1 MNDYEK
7 NDQGKESQAEK
18 KSKVIDIE
26 EVSMDESV
34 INDLIE
40 KYDAES
46 RYRKLGG
53 LQGKFISAWLVCMSL
68 FHLYTAGI
76 ATMPITI
83 QRAVHLTFAV
93 VAVYILFPARRSGS
107 KTSTPFY
114 DWVLAAAAGGATGYI
129 IFFFND
135 IARRGAE
142 PMPYEIWLGIAAI
155 VLVIEAG
162 RRVVGNVLPCLSI
175 LFLGYCYFG
184 NYAPG
189 MFQIRGYSVSR
200 IIQHMYLTPEGIFGI
215 ALGVS
220 ATFVIV
226 FIIFGAFLSQSGG
239 AKFFN
244 ELALALAGGTPGGP
258 AKVAVVASG
267 LLGTIN
273 GSSVA
278 NVATTGTFTI
288 PLMKRV
294 GYPPHYAG
302 AVEACASTGGQLMP
316 PIMGAGA
323 FIMSEFL
330 SIPYL
335 TIAASAIIPAF
346 IYYTAIF
353 TNVHIRARK
362 ENLRGLPKD
371 QLPSVGDVMR
381 RDGHLIIPV
390 LVVIATLLMKY
401 TPLRS
406 GFIGIVAVIV
416 VSMIKPHTRMGIR
429 DMLKACE
436 EGARGALGVA
446 LACALVG
453 FVVGTSSLTSLG
465 LTISN
470 NIIDISG
477 GNLLFTLMLSM
488 VACLVLGMGL
498 PTTANYIVCSTIIAP
513 ALIGMKVLPLAA
525 HMFVFYFGI
534 MADLTPPVCLA
545 AFTGAGIAGADP
557 AKTGFTAT
565 KIALCSYIM
574 PYMFVYNPMLL
585 LSRVVP
591 YELVILT
598 VSATLGVIVLAG
610 ALEGWMYRTLRK
622 YERLVMGVF
631 ALAAIHVSIILSIIG
646 IAGIA
651 VILFYLKKTKGQTVA
666 A

>member
-1 MNDYEK
+1 MSDL
-7 NDQGKESQAEK
+7 EK
-18 KSKVIDIE
+18 KDQMDDQSKVIDIE

-34 INDLIE
+34 ITELIE

-46 RYRKLGG
+46 RYRKLSGI
-53 LQGKFISAWLVCMSL
+53 QGKFITAWLVCMSL

-83 QRAVHLTFAV
+83 QRAVHLTFAI
-93 VAVYILFPARRSGS
+93 VAVYILFPASRKGS
-107 KTSTPFY
+107 KLSTPLY
-114 DWVLAAAAGGATGYI
+114 DWVLAAAGGGVCAYI
-129 IFFFND
+129 VFFFNN

-142 PMPYEIWLGIAAI
+142 PLPYEIWLGIAAI
-155 VLVIEAG
+155 ILVVEAG

-175 LFLGYCYFG
+175 FFLGYCYFG

-189 MFQIRGYSVSR
+189 MFQIRGYTVSR
-200 IIQHMYLTPEGIFGI
+200 IIQHMYLTPEGIFGL

-226 FIIFGAFLSQSGG
+226 FIIFGAFLSESGG
-239 AKFFN
+239 ARFFN
-244 ELALALAGGTPGGP
+244 ELALALAGGSPGGP

-330 SIPYL
+330 GIPYL
-335 TIAASAIIPAF
+335 TIAAGAIIPAF

-362 ENLRGLPKD
+362 EGFLGLPKD
-371 QLPSVGDVMR
+371 QLPIVGDVMR
-381 RDGHLIIPV
+381 ERGHLLIPV
-390 LVVIATLLMKY
+390 IVIIVTLLMKY

-406 GFIGIVAVIV
+406 GFIGIVACVIV
-416 VSMIKPHTRMGIR
+416 SMLKANTRMGI
-429 DMLKACE
+429 KQIIHACE

-477 GNLLFTLMLSM
+477 GNLLLTLIMAM

-513 ALIGMKVLPLAA
+513 ALIGMKVFPLAA

-585 LSRVVP
+585 LHNIVWW
-591 YELVILT
+591 ELIVLT
-598 VSATLGVIVLAG
+598 VSATLGVIILAG
-610 ALEGWMYRTLRK
+610 ALEGWQYRFLRIF
-622 YERLVMGVF
+622 ERVIMAIF
-631 ALAAIHVSIILSIIG
+631 ALAAIHVSMISSIIG
-646 IAGIA
+646 VVGITA
-651 VILFYLKKTKGQTVA
+651 ILFYLKKTKEQAVIPTRY
-666 A
+666 

>member
-1 MNDYEK
+1 ME
-7 NDQGKESQAEK
+7 EK
-18 KSKVIDIE
+18 KRNKSLLED
-26 EVSMDESV
+26 VSMDEAEVNSLV
-34 INDLIE
+34 E

-46 RYRKLGG
+46 RYRRLTGV
-53 LQGKFISAWLVCMSL
+53 QGIFISLWLAAMAL

-83 QRAVHLTFAV
+83 QRAVHLTFAI
-93 VAVYILFPARRSGS
+93 VAVFILYPASRKSS
-107 KTSTPFY
+107 KLKTPWY
-114 DWVLAAAAGGATGYI
+114 DWLLAIAAGCVTGYI

-142 PMPYEIWLGIAAI
+142 PIEYEIYLGVAAI
-155 VLVIEAG
+155 LLVLEAG
-162 RRVVGNVLPCLSI
+162 RRVVGNVLPCMSVI
-175 LFLGYCYFG
+175 FLLYCYFG

-189 MFQIRGYSVSR
+189 IFQIRGYSLNR
-200 IIQHMYLTPEGIFGI
+200 IIQHMYLTPEGIFGL

-226 FIIFGAFLSQSGG
+226 FIIFGAYLSQSGG

-244 ELALALAGGTPGGP
+244 ELALAIAGSKPGGP

-288 PLMKRV
+288 PLMKKV
-294 GYPPHYAG
+294 GYPPFYAG

-330 SIPYL
+330 NIPYL
-335 TIAASAIIPAF
+335 SIAAAAIIPAL
-346 IYYTAIF
+346 IYYTGIF

-362 ENLRGLPKD
+362 QKLMGIPKED
-371 QLPSVGDVMR
+371 LPSVRTVMR
-381 RDGHLIIPV
+381 NDGHLLIPV
-390 LVVIATLLMKY
+390 IVVIVTLLMKY
-401 TPLRS
+401 TPLRA
-406 GFIGIVAVIV
+406 GFIGVVAVIA
-416 VSMIKPHTRMGIR
+416 VSSLKKNTRMSLR
-429 DMLKACE
+429 DNFNALV
-436 EGARGALGVA
+436 EGARGGLGVA

-453 FVVGTSSLTSLG
+453 FIVGTSSLTSLG

-470 NIIDISG
+470 NIIEISG
-477 GNLLFTLMLSM
+477 GHLMLTLVMAM

-513 ALIGMKVLPLAA
+513 ALIGMKVLPLSA
-525 HMFVFYFGI
+525 HLFVFYFGI

-545 AFTGAGIAGADP
+545 AFTGAGIAGASP
-557 AKTGFTAT
+557 AKTGMTAT
-565 KIALCSYIM
+565 RIALASYLL
-574 PYMFVYNPMLL
+574 PYCFVYNPMLL
-585 LSRVVP
+585 LQNVEIV
-591 YELVILT
+591 ELVVLV
-598 VSATLGVIVLAG
+598 VSAVLGVIALAG
-610 ALEGWMYRTLRK
+610 SFEGWFYRDLK
-622 YERLVMGVF
+622 SYERVLFGII
-631 ALAAIHVSIILSIIG
+631 ALLSIHHDFWISIVS

-651 VILFYLKKTKGQTVA
+651 VLAVYFKKSSGNSSSGELKA
-666 A
+666 ASAS

>member
-1 MNDYEK
+1 MSDEINKNGIQND
-7 NDQGKESQAEK
+7 KERHSLL
-18 KSKVIDIE
+18 D
-26 EVSMDESV
+26 EVSMDEEV
-34 INDLIE
+34 INELIE

-46 RYRKLGG
+46 RYRKLTG
-53 LQGKFISAWLVCMSL
+53 LQGKFITAWLCAMSL

-83 QRAVHLTFAV
+83 QRAIHLTFAI
-93 VAVYILFPARRSGS
+93 VAVYILFPGIRKGS
-107 KTSTPFY
+107 KTSTPLY
-114 DWVLAAAAGGATGYI
+114 DWILAIAAGGVTGYI
-129 IFFFND
+129 IFFFNE

-142 PMPYEIWLGIAAI
+142 PLPYEIWLGIAAI
-155 VLVIEAG
+155 ILVLEAG
-162 RRVVGNVLPCLSI
+162 RRVVGNVLPCMSI
-175 LFLGYCYFG
+175 IFLAYCYFG

-189 MFQIRGYSVSR
+189 MFQIRGYTVSR
-200 IIQHMYLTPEGIFGI
+200 IIQHMYLTPEGIFGL

-239 AKFFN
+239 ARFFN
-244 ELALALAGGTPGGP
+244 ELALAMAGGTPGGP

-330 SIPYL
+330 GISYL
-335 TIAASAIIPAF
+335 SIAAAAIIPAF

-362 ENLRGLPKD
+362 EDFKGLPKD
-371 QLPSVGDVMR
+371 QLPEAREVMK
-381 RDGHLIIPV
+381 RDGHLLIPV
-390 LVVIATLLMKY
+390 VVIIATLLMKY
-401 TPLRS
+401 TPLRA
-406 GFIGIVAVIV
+406 GFIGV
-416 VSMIKPHTRMGIR
+416 VSVILISSLKQNTRMSIR
-429 DMLKACE
+429 QIVDALE

-453 FVVGTSSLTSLG
+453 FIVGTSSLTSLG

-470 NIIDISG
+470 NIIEISG
-477 GNLLFTLMLSM
+477 GNLVITLLMAM

-525 HMFVFYFGI
+525 HLFVFYFGI

-545 AFTGAGIAGADP
+545 AFTGAGIAGASP

-565 KIALCSYIM
+565 KIAFCSYIM
-574 PYMFVYNPMLL
+574 PYMFVYNPMILL
-585 LSRVVP
+585 QDVIAH
-591 YELVILT
+591 ELVIL
-598 VSATLGVIVLAG
+598 VISATLGVVTLAG
-610 ALEGWMYRTLRK
+610 AFEGWFYRTLK
-622 YERLVMGVF
+622 MPERILMSVCALV
-631 ALAAIHVSIILSIIG
+631 AIHHSMLYSLIGTGGIIL
-646 IAGIA
+646 
-651 VILFYLKKTKGQTVA
+651 VLLYLRQTRKKVMVTA
-666 A
+666 

>member
-1 MNDYEK
+1 MSDEINK
-7 NDQGKESQAEK
+7 NSGTKRSIIDEVAIDE
-18 KSKVIDIE
+18 SKVT
-26 EVSMDESV
+26 
-34 INDLIE
+34 DLIE

-46 RYRKLGG
+46 RYRRLSG
-53 LQGKFISAWLVCMSL
+53 LQGMFITAWLCAMSL

-83 QRAVHLTFAV
+83 QRAVHLTFAI
-93 VAVYILFPARRSGS
+93 VAVYILFPARRGGS
-107 KTSTPFY
+107 KTSTPIY
-114 DWVLAAAAGGATGYI
+114 DWILAVLAGGVIGYI
-129 IFFFND
+129 IFFFNE

-142 PMPYEIWLGIAAI
+142 PLPYEIWLGIAAI
-155 VLVIEAG
+155 ILVLEAG
-162 RRVVGNVLPCLSI
+162 RRVVGNVLPCMSLT
-175 LFLGYCYFG
+175 FLAYCYFG

-189 MFQIRGYSVSR
+189 IFQIRGYTVSR
-200 IIQHMYLTPEGIFGI
+200 IIQHMYLTPEGIFGL

-239 AKFFN
+239 ARFFN
-244 ELALALAGGTPGGP
+244 ELALAVAGGKPGGP

-288 PLMKRV
+288 PLMKKV
-294 GYPPHYAG
+294 GYAPHYAG

-330 SIPYL
+330 GISYL
-335 TIAASAIIPAF
+335 SIAAAAIIPAMV
-346 IYYTAIF
+346 YYTAIF
-353 TNVHIRARK
+353 ANVHVRAK
-362 ENLRGLPKD
+362 KKDLKGLPKD
-371 QLPSVGDVMR
+371 QLPVLRDVMR
-381 RDGHLIIPV
+381 TDGHLLIPV
-390 LVVIATLLMKY
+390 IVIVATLLMKY
-401 TPLRS
+401 TPLRA
-406 GFIGIVAVIV
+406 GFIGV
-416 VSMIKPHTRMGIR
+416 VSVLIVSSFKQKTRMSIR
-429 DMLKACE
+429 DIIKALE

-453 FVVGTSSLTSLG
+453 FIVGTSSLTSLG

-477 GNLLFTLMLSM
+477 GNLVLTLIMSM

-513 ALIGMKVLPLAA
+513 ALIGMNVLPLSA
-525 HMFVFYFGI
+525 HLFVFYFGI

-545 AFTGAGIAGADP
+545 AFTGAGIAGASP

-565 KIALCSYIM
+565 KIALTSYLM

-585 LSRVVP
+585 LVDVVP
-591 YELVILT
+591 HELFILV
-598 VSATLGVIVLAG
+598 VSALLGVIVLAG
-610 ALEGWMYRTLRK
+610 ALEGWMFRFINK
-622 YERLVMGVF
+622 FERAILAVTALV
-631 ALAAIHVSIILSIIG
+631 AIHYNMALSLG
-646 IAGIA
+646 AT
-651 VILFYLKKTKGQTVA
+651 VILILFMLYLKKTSKKEEFNPAV
-666 A
+666 

>member
-46 RYRKLGG
+46 RYRKLSG

>member
-1 MNDYEK
+1 MSDF
-7 NDQGKESQAEK
+7 DK
-18 KSKVIDIE
+18 KAQTDEESKVIDIE

-34 INDLIE
+34 ITELIE

-46 RYRKLGG
+46 RYRKLTGF
-53 LQGKFISAWLVCMSL
+53 QGKFITAWLVCMSL

-83 QRAVHLTFAV
+83 QRAVHLTFAI
-93 VAVYILFPARRSGS
+93 VAVYILFPASRKGS
-107 KTSTPFY
+107 KLSTPLY
-114 DWVLAAAAGGATGYI
+114 DWVLAAAGGGVCAYI
-129 IFFFND
+129 VFFFNN

-142 PMPYEIWLGIAAI
+142 PLPYEIWLGIAAI
-155 VLVIEAG
+155 VLVVEAG

-175 LFLGYCYFG
+175 FFLGYCYFG

-189 MFQIRGYSVSR
+189 MFQIRGYTISR
-200 IIQHMYLTPEGIFGI
+200 IIQHMYLTPEGIFGL

-226 FIIFGAFLSQSGG
+226 FIIFGAFLSESGG
-239 AKFFN
+239 ARFFN
-244 ELALALAGGTPGGP
+244 ELALALAGGSPGGP

-330 SIPYL
+330 GIPYL
-335 TIAASAIIPAF
+335 TIAAGAIIPAF

-362 ENLRGLPKD
+362 EGFLGLPKD
-371 QLPSVGDVMR
+371 QLPIVGDVMR
-381 RDGHLIIPV
+381 ERGHLLIPV
-390 LVVIATLLMKY
+390 IVIIVTLLMKY

-406 GFIGIVAVIV
+406 GFIGIVACVIV
-416 VSMIKPHTRMGIR
+416 SMLKANTRMGI
-429 DMLKACE
+429 KQIIHACE

-453 FVVGTSSLTSLG
+453 FIVGTSSLTSLG

-477 GNLLFTLMLSM
+477 GNLLLTLIMAM

-513 ALIGMKVLPLAA
+513 ALIGMHVFPLSA

-585 LSRVVP
+585 LHNIVWW
-591 YELVILT
+591 ELIVLT
-598 VSATLGVIVLAG
+598 VSATLGVIILAG
-610 ALEGWMYRTLRK
+610 ALEGWQYRFLRIF
-622 YERLVMGVF
+622 ERLIMAIF
-631 ALAAIHVSIILSIIG
+631 ALAAIHVSMISSIIG
-646 IAGIA
+646 IVGIA
-651 VILFYLKKTKGQTVA
+651 VILFYLKKTKEQTVIRTRY
-666 A
+666 

>member
-1 MNDYEK
+1 MSDI
-7 NDQGKESQAEK
+7 EK
-18 KSKVIDIE
+18 KSQDDVEPKVESKVINID

-34 INDLIE
+34 IVELIE

-46 RYRKLGG
+46 RYRKLTG
-53 LQGKFISAWLVCMSL
+53 LQGKFITAWLCAMSL

-83 QRAVHLTFAV
+83 QRAIHLTFAI
-93 VAVYILFPARRSGS
+93 VAVFVLFPARRTGS
-107 KTSTPFY
+107 KTSTPIY
-114 DWVLAAAAGGATGYI
+114 DWILAAAAGGVTGYI

-142 PMPYEIWLGIAAI
+142 PLPYEIWLGIAAI
-155 VLVIEAG
+155 LLVIEAG

-175 LFLGYCYFG
+175 TFLAYCYFG
-184 NYAPG
+184 NLAPG

-200 IIQHMYLTPEGIFGI
+200 IIQHMYLTPEGIFGL

-239 AKFFN
+239 ARFFN
-244 ELALALAGGTPGGP
+244 ELALAAAGGTPGGP

-267 LLGTIN
+267 LLGTIS

-302 AVEACASTGGQLMP
+302 AVEAAASTGGQLMP

-330 SIPYL
+330 GIPYL
-335 TIAASAIIPAF
+335 TIAAAAIFPAL

-353 TNVHIRARK
+353 TNVHVRAR
-362 ENLRGLPKD
+362 RDGFQGLPKD
-371 QLPSVGDVMR
+371 QIPNLKEIMR
-381 RDGHLIIPV
+381 KDGHLLVPVIVIIV
-390 LVVIATLLMKY
+390 TLLMKY
-401 TPLRS
+401 TPLRA
-406 GFIGIVAVIV
+406 GFIGV
-416 VSMIKPHTRMGIR
+416 VSVILVSSLKQNTRMS
-429 DMLKACE
+429 LKDLIKALE

-470 NIIDISG
+470 NIIEISG
-477 GNLLFTLMLSM
+477 GNLFLTLVMAM

-525 HMFVFYFGI
+525 HLFVFYFGI

-545 AFTGAGIAGADP
+545 AFTGAGIAGASP
-557 AKTGFTAT
+557 AKTGMTAT
-565 KIALCSYIM
+565 KIAICSYIM
-574 PYMFVYNPMLL
+574 PYMFVYNPMILL
-585 LSRVVP
+585 QNIVFAEFAVL
-591 YELVILT
+591 L
-598 VSATLGVIVLAG
+598 VSAVLGVVVLAG
-610 ALEGWMYRTLRK
+610 AIEGWFYRTLK
-622 YERLVMGVF
+622 IYERVVMSIF
-631 ALAAIHVSIILSIIG
+631 ALLSIHHMMLPSLIG
-646 IAGIA
+646 IAGIV
-651 VILFYLKKTKGQTVA
+651 VILLYLRQTREKVA
-666 A
+666 VAV

>member
-1 MNDYEK
+1 MFMSDL
-7 NDQGKESQAEK
+7 EK
-18 KSKVIDIE
+18 KDQIENNKAKVIDID
-26 EVSMDESV
+26 EVSMDQSV
-34 INDLIE
+34 INELIE

-46 RYRKLGG
+46 RYRKLSG
-53 LQGKFISAWLVCMSL
+53 LQGKFISAWLICMSL

-83 QRAVHLTFAV
+83 QRAVHLTFAI
-93 VAVYILFPARRSGS
+93 VAVYILFPATRKGS
-107 KTSTPFY
+107 KTSTPLY
-114 DWVLAAAAGGATGYI
+114 DWILAAAGGVVCAYI
-129 IFFFND
+129 VVFFND

-142 PMPYEIWLGIAAI
+142 PLPYEIWLGVAAI
-155 VLVIEAG
+155 LLVLEAG

-175 LFLGYCYFG
+175 IFLAYCYFG
-184 NYAPG
+184 NYVPG

-200 IIQHMYLTPEGIFGI
+200 IIQHMYLTPEGIFGL

-244 ELALALAGGTPGGP
+244 ELALALAGNTPGGP

-302 AVEACASTGGQLMP
+302 AVEACSSTGGQLMP

-330 SIPYL
+330 GISYL
-335 TIAASAIIPAF
+335 TIAAGAILPAL

-362 ENLRGLPKD
+362 EGFKGLPKEE
-371 QLPSVGDVMR
+371 LPVLRDVMK

-390 LVVIATLLMKY
+390 LVVIVTLLMKY

-406 GFIGIVAVIV
+406 GFIGVVAVII
-416 VSMIKPHTRMGIR
+416 VSMFKPHTRMGIK
-429 DMLKACE
+429 DMLHACE

-477 GNLLFTLMLSM
+477 GNLLLTLIMSM

-513 ALIGMKVLPLAA
+513 ALVGMKVLPLAA

-557 AKTGFTAT
+557 TKTGFTAT

-574 PYMFVYNPMLL
+574 PYMFVFNPMILL
-585 LSRVVP
+585 NHVVWH
-591 YELVILT
+591 ELIILA
-598 VSATLGVIVLAG
+598 VSAMLGVIILAG
-610 ALEGWMYRTLRK
+610 ALEGWFYRTLRIF
-622 YERLVMGVF
+622 ERAIMAIC
-631 ALAAIHVSIILSIIG
+631 ALAAIHHSMIMSLVGTAAIIMII
-646 IAGIA
+646 I
-651 VILFYLKKTKGQTVA
+651 YLRQTKERAVA

>member
-1 MNDYEK
+1 M
-7 NDQGKESQAEK
+7 KETENKEK
-18 KSKVIDIE
+18 KSLLE
-26 EVSMDESV
+26 EASLDESAV
-34 INDLIE
+34 SELVE

-46 RYRKLGG
+46 RYRKLSGIPG
-53 LQGKFISAWLVCMSL
+53 LIISAWLICMAL

-83 QRAVHLTFAV
+83 QRAVHLTFAI
-93 VAVYILFPARRSGS
+93 VAVYILYPATRKGS
-107 KTSTPFY
+107 KTSVPFY
-114 DWVLAAAAGGATGYI
+114 DWILAIAAGCVTGYI
-129 IFFFND
+129 IFFFNE

-142 PMPYEIWLGIAAI
+142 PLPYEIYLGIAAI
-155 VLVIEAG
+155 VLVLEAG
-162 RRVVGNVLPCLSI
+162 RRVVGNVLPCLSV
-175 LFLGYCYFG
+175 LFLTYCYFG
-184 NYAPG
+184 NYVPG
-189 MFQIRGYSVSR
+189 IFQIRGYSLSR
-200 IIQHMYLTPEGIFGI
+200 IIQHMYLTPEGIFGL

-244 ELALALAGGTPGGP
+244 ELALALAGSKPGGP

-330 SIPYL
+330 NIPYL
-335 TIAASAIIPAF
+335 TIAAAAIIPAL

-353 TNVHIRARK
+353 TNVHVRAMK
-362 ENLRGLPKD
+362 QKLTGLPKD
-371 QLPSVGDVMR
+371 QLPVLREVMHS
-381 RDGHLIIPV
+381 DGHLIIPV
-390 LVVIATLLMKY
+390 IVVIITLLMKY
-401 TPLRS
+401 TPLRA
-406 GFIGIVAVIV
+406 GFIGVVAVIL
-416 VSMIKPHTRMGIR
+416 VSACRKHTRMGVKEL
-429 DMLKACE
+429 LKALE
-436 EGARGALGVA
+436 EGARGGLGVA

-477 GNLLFTLMLSM
+477 GSLILTLVMAM

-513 ALIGMKVLPLAA
+513 ALIGMEVLPICA

-545 AFTGAGIAGADP
+545 AFTGAGIAGASP

-565 KIALCSYIM
+565 KIALGSYM
-574 PYMFVYNPMLL
+574 LPYCFVYNPMLL
-585 LSRVVP
+585 LQNVEPV
-591 YELVILT
+591 ELVILV
-598 VSATLGVIVLAG
+598 VSAMLGVIVLAG
-610 ALEGWMYRTLRK
+610 TFEGWFYRPLK
-622 YERLVMGVF
+622 MYERVAVGIF
-631 ALAAIHVSIILSIIG
+631 ALAAIHPHMIISVVA
-646 IAGIA
+646 IAAIA
-651 VILFYLKKTKGQTVA
+651 VAMFYFKKTAPKQA
-666 A
+666 LA

>member
-1 MNDYEK
+1 MSDEINKNGIQND
-7 NDQGKESQAEK
+7 KERHSLL
-18 KSKVIDIE
+18 D
-26 EVSMDESV
+26 EVSMDEEV
-34 INDLIE
+34 INELIE

-46 RYRKLGG
+46 RYRKLTG
-53 LQGKFISAWLVCMSL
+53 LQGKFITAWLCAMSL

-83 QRAVHLTFAV
+83 QRAIHLTFAI
-93 VAVYILFPARRSGS
+93 VAVYILFPGIRKGS
-107 KTSTPFY
+107 KTSTPLY
-114 DWVLAAAAGGATGYI
+114 DWILAIAAGGVTGYI
-129 IFFFND
+129 IFFFNE

-142 PMPYEIWLGIAAI
+142 PLPYEIWLGIAAI
-155 VLVIEAG
+155 ILVLEAG
-162 RRVVGNVLPCLSI
+162 RRVVGNVLPCMSI
-175 LFLGYCYFG
+175 IFLLYCYFG

-189 MFQIRGYSVSR
+189 MFQIRGYTVSR
-200 IIQHMYLTPEGIFGI
+200 IIQHMYLTPEGIFGL

-239 AKFFN
+239 ARFFN
-244 ELALALAGGTPGGP
+244 ELALAMAGGTPGGP
-258 AKVAVVASG
+258 AKVAVVASS

-330 SIPYL
+330 GISYL
-335 TIAASAIIPAF
+335 SIAAAAIIPAF

-362 ENLRGLPKD
+362 ENFQGLPKD
-371 QLPSVGDVMR
+371 QLPEAREVMR
-381 RDGHLIIPV
+381 RDGHLLIPV
-390 LVVIATLLMKY
+390 IVIIATLLMKY
-401 TPLRS
+401 TPLRA
-406 GFIGIVAVIV
+406 GFIGV
-416 VSMIKPHTRMGIR
+416 VSVILVSSIKQNTRMSIR
-429 DMLKACE
+429 QIVDALE

-453 FVVGTSSLTSLG
+453 FIVGTSSLTSLG

-470 NIIDISG
+470 NIIEISG
-477 GNLLFTLMLSM
+477 GRLVLTLIMAM

-525 HMFVFYFGI
+525 HLFVFYFGI

-545 AFTGAGIAGADP
+545 AFTGAGIAGASP

-574 PYMFVYNPMLL
+574 PYMFVYNPMILL
-585 LSRVVP
+585 HEVIA
-591 YELVILT
+591 YELLILVI
-598 VSATLGVIVLAG
+598 SATLGVVTLAG
-610 ALEGWMYRTLRK
+610 AFEGWFYRTLNIP
-622 YERLVMGVF
+622 ERLVMSVC
-631 ALAAIHVSIILSIIG
+631 ALVAIHHSMLFSLIGTGGIILMLLYLRQTRG
-646 IAGIA
+646 RAA
-651 VILFYLKKTKGQTVA
+651 VAV
-666 A
+666 